1 MIRRT
6 VSVKRLSAD
15 LGRSSLEERATQKRR
30 ISESQEFAVDTILFN
45 SEPSEFEGAEIT
57 GQAAESIVN
66 YNESAGDVAE
76 AVKTSVSAVLFQ
88 KEKSGGL
95 RGAFEKVAEAMRVES
110 RFFHVADEAIA
121 TALGIDTSSE
131 GVTIL
136 RSFDEKVVKFTGK
149 IEDGLKSFLDDES
162 FPLCGKIG
170 PENYMKYQQ
179 RKLPLVWI
187 AVDFVDKEST
197 HGLVSIA
204 REVAR
209 DHKGKLSIVYF
220 DGEKYTDYLE
230 NLGLSGNLPGIVIT
244 DADKRYKY
252 SGEAFTEACIKD
264 FLANF
269 AAGTLEPF
277 RKSEEPPV
285 INDGPAASETLATRK
300 APTKRI
306 KTRRNVDAVFCS
318 FKTSSVSCG

>member
-179 RKLPLVWI
+179 RKLPLVLV
-187 AVDFVDKEST
+187 AVDFNDKDNEKST
-197 HGLVSIA
+197 QGLISNA
-204 REVAR
+204 REVAKAY
-209 DHKGKLSIVYF
+209 KGRMSFVYIDSETF
-220 DGEKYTDYLE
+220 KEEVEKW
-230 NLGLSGNLPGIVIT
+230 GFSGNLPGIIIA

-252 SGEAFTEACIKD
+252 TGKEFTESSIKD
-264 FLANF
+264 FVVKF
-269 AAGTLEPF
+269 AAEKLTEF
-277 RKSEEPPV
+277 RKSED
-285 INDGPAASETLATRK
+285 DGPVMEETGVG
-300 APTKRI
+300 
-306 KTRRNVDAVFCS
+306 NVGNEEGADEENQD
-318 FKTSSVSCG
+318 KEER

>member
-179 RKLPLVWI
+179 RN
-187 AVDFVDKEST
+187 
-197 HGLVSIA
+197 
-204 REVAR
+204 
-209 DHKGKLSIVYF
+209 
-220 DGEKYTDYLE
+220 EKYTDYLE

-285 INDGPAASETLATRK
+285 INDGPGTEVVEETGVG
-300 APTKRI
+300 
-306 KTRRNVDAVFCS
+306 NVGNEEGADEENQD
-318 FKTSSVSCG
+318 KEER